1 VKIVTPKIV
10 GIVNVT
16 EDSFS
21 DGGRYLAPERAL
33 EHALQLAAD
42 GADVVELGPSASNPD
57 AREVPSDEEI
67 RRIEPLIAALAARGI
82 SISVDSFHPGTH
94 RYCARRS
101 EVAYINDI
109 QGFPDASV
117 YADLARANCRLVV
130 MHSVQG
136 RARPARAPADPRAVV
151 AGIYRFFEQRLG
163 EFERA
168 GIARARVI
176 LDPGMGYFLGSN
188 TDASL
193 LVLREIAQLKQH
205 FNLPAMVSVSRKSFL
220 GAITGREA
228 GARGS
233 ATLAA
238 ELFAATRGAD
248 YLRTHD
254 VAALRDGLKVFAALA

>member
-1 VKIVTPKIV
+1 MKFATPKIV

-33 EHALQLAAD
+33 EHALQLASD
-42 GADVVELGPSASNPD
+42 GAGVVELGPVASNPD
-57 AREVPSDEEI
+57 AREVSPDEEI
-67 RRIEPLIAALAARGI
+67 RRIEPLIAALATRAI
-82 SISVDSFHPGTH
+82 SISVDSFHPETQ

-101 EVAYINDI
+101 EVAYINDV

-117 YADLARANCRLVV
+117 YAELARAQCRLVV

-136 RARPARAPADPRAVV
+136 RARPARAPADPHAVV
-151 AGIYRFFEQRLG
+151 AGIYRFFEPRLR

-168 GIARARVI
+168 GIARERVI

-188 TDASL
+188 ANVSL
-193 LVLREIAQLKQH
+193 MVLREIPQLKQH
-205 FNLPAMVSVSRKSFL
+205 FNLPVMVSVSRKSFL
-220 GAITGREA
+220 GAITGREV
-228 GARGS
+228 GARGA

-238 ELFAATRGAD
+238 ELFAALQGAD
-248 YLRTHD
+248 YVRTHD
-254 VAALRDGLKVFAALA
+254 VAALRDGLKIFAALA